1 MAESIRVFE
10 NSLRDYLINVQT
22 DSYNTGGKIEQR
34 YNNLKVYMEP
44 KKNSTP
50 HFWVSVNISAV
61 CYKIDPL
68 EKIDGSMGSDERFV
82 TMWAGRPNIYGE
94 LKEHWEYITKSK
106 EILTQQVKNEK
117 KTEENME
124 ITKSEIKDAAESVTG
139 SGVRHKLKAF
149 ESRMRKNRYGKVSQ
163 RFSKRA

>member
-10 NSLRDYLINVQT
+10 NSLKDYLINVQT
-22 DSYNTGGKIEQR
+22 DSYNTHGKIEQK
-34 YNNLKVYMEP
+34 YNNLKLYMDP
-44 KKNSTP
+44 KKTSVP

-61 CYKIDPL
+61 CYQIDPI

-82 TMWAGRPNIYGE
+82 TMWAGRPNINGE
-94 LKEHWEYITKSK
+94 LKKHWVYLTKSN
-106 EILTQQVKNEK
+106 ELLNQQVQNEK

-124 ITKSEIKDAAESVTG
+124 ISKAELKEAAESVTG

-149 ESRMRKNRYGKVSQ
+149 EARLRKNRYGKVAQ
-163 RFSKRA
+163 RARG

>member
-22 DSYNTGGKIEQR
+22 DSYITGGKIEQR

-82 TMWAGRPNIYGE
+82 TMWAGRPNINGE
-94 LKEHWEYITKSK
+94 LKKHWVYITKSN

>member
-82 TMWAGRPNIYGE
+82 TMWAGRPNINGE
-94 LKEHWEYITKSK
+94 LKKHWVYITKSN

>member
-44 KKNSTP
+44 KKTSIP

-82 TMWAGRPNIYGE
+82 TMWAGRPNINGE
-94 LKEHWEYITKSK
+94 LKKHWVYITKSN